1 MSDRKIDLAQE
12 QATKPNFQSVLG
24 QGFEANIPSGQR
36 GTEEEVLVI
45 DFDCSFGANSSS
57 AHLWIVQFIRCAFI
71 FSLRRAIELPWT
83 THPKGFV
90 RPLVVKC
97 LPPQIEAPLIGLP
110 QGFNLPANVAMQPL
124 VRSVVLRMPWPA
136 SLQIN
141 SQGHPPSR
149 QPAQSKKR
157 IDTGKRRS
165 VITAHCL
172 RQSRSLKHSLES
184 TFARHSS
191 MPTQIQFPDLAR
203 SPTHMRQL

>member
-36 GTEEEVLVI
+36 STEEEVLVI
-45 DFDCSFGANSSS
+45 DFDCSFGASSSS

-90 RPLVVKC
+90 R
-97 LPPQIEAPLIGLP
+97 
-110 QGFNLPANVAMQPL
+110 PL

-165 VITAHCL
+165 VITAHRL

-184 TFARHSS
+184 TF
-191 MPTQIQFPDLAR
+191 
-203 SPTHMRQL
+203 